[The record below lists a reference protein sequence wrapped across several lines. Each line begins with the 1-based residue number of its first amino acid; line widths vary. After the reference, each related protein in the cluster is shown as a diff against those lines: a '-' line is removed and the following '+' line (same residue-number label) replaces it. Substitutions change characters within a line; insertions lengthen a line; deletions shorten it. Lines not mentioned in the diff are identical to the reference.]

1 MNYFQIFCYCRVL
14 KPNMAQPGPNF
25 FRPVAD
31 CPCGKRRSSSSVSK
45 SLAQRSLQKKADSC
59 YRTQHLRSYI
69 DLEDH
74 VKIYLYFYTVSNRV
88 NYVQKYIHFNT
99 YICTNIDLPG
109 FFFCEQPCQDWL
121 ISVVSTLVKETPS
134 SRLLCSP
141 PETFQTTHT
150 IQGPNT
156 TNLDES

>member
-109 FFFCEQPCQDWL
+109 FFFVSNLARIDWF
-121 ISVVSTLVKETPS
+121 
-134 SRLLCSP
+134 LLCQLLLKKHHLAGSFVHHLKHSKP
-141 PETFQTTHT
+141 PIPSKVQ
-150 IQGPNT
+150 IQPI
-156 TNLDES
+156 